1 MLRAVFAGCPLEPF
15 SRAPGWAEILLE
27 PHSVSLQSVRLA
39 ETTPARCKPPRERQP
54 ILGGLPSA
62 RPKGVLQL

>member
-27 PHSVSLQSVRLA
+27 PHSVSLQSARLA
-39 ETTPARCKPPRERQP
+39 ETTPEPCKPPGVRRP